1 MLAPSPI
8 SSDSPFARSS
18 SSSRSVSSRARIAR
32 RKSAAADS
40 DARSGARTRSTS
52 EAIIVASSRRIDAL
66 GSVFAR
72 MCSAPTTLSATRSGI
87 VVTPSPCESSARSSA
102 GERAATASV
111 APHAS
116 LTARLASSAFAAAR
130 TTSGRPAPDST
141 ASVIASSAA

>member
-1 MLAPSPI
+1 M
-8 SSDSPFARSS
+8 ARAS
-18 SSSRSVSSRARIAR
+18 SSSRSVSSRASTAR

-40 DARSGARTRSTS
+40 EARSGARTRSTS
-52 EAIIVASSRRIDAL
+52 EAIIVASSRRIESGCSSAPPA
-66 GSVFAR
+66 FAR
-72 MCSAPTTLSATRSGI
+72 MCSAPTTVSATRSGML
-87 VVTPSPCESSARSSA
+87 VTPSPCESSARSSA

-116 LTARLASSAFAAAR
+116 LTARLASSARAAAR